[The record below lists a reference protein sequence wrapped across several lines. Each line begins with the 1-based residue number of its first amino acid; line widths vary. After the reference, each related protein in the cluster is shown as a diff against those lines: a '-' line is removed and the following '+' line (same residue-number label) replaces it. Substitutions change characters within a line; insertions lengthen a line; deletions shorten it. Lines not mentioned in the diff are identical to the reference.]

1 MITAVLLIA
10 ALTAIIA
17 SLLLTRSVQEQKLA
31 ARAQASDTAFA
42 LAEAGLDQA
51 IQALNNGW
59 LTSAHGWSD
68 ATDGTAK
75 LRSTT
80 SGLPVFPGEGSIRV
94 RIDDPTGTNPQITAL
109 GLVALPNQANVIRQL
124 RVGAQQGERTPG
136 RHARGGAFLQQL
148 FGQCGVALAHEGRDQ
163 RMVAV
168 VALHEHR
175 AGMLAATGAPRHL
188 GQQLP
193 HALAAAKIRAHQAVV
208 GAEDHCER
216 HAGEMVPLGQHLG
229 AHEDAGSALVEPV
242 EQFIQGVFAPG

>member
-124 RVGAQQGERTPG
+124 RVKVLPRTEFSAG
-136 RHARGGAFLQQL
+136 VVCRGTVSFYSMSYADSYDSRL
-148 FGQCGVALAHEGRDQ
+148 GVYDAVTNRSDQVFVGTTSSAVAALNLNSFR
-163 RMVAV
+163 
-168 VALHEHR
+168 
-175 AGMLAATGAPRHL
+175 
-188 GQQLP
+188 
-193 HALAAAKIRAHQAVV
+193 
-208 GAEDHCER
+208 
-216 HAGEMVPLGQHLG
+216 
-229 AHEDAGSALVEPV
+229 
-242 EQFIQGVFAPG
+242 